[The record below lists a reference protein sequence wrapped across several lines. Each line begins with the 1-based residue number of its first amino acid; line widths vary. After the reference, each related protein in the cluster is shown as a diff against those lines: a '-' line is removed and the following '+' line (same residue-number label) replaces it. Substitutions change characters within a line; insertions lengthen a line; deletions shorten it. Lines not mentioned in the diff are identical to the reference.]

1 VAAKDLTISFSGP
14 DSAAKRL
21 LDSGIQRP
29 ELARRVFNCISRSLI
44 KVTLEAV
51 RRYQVKLVL
60 LAGGVA
66 SNELIRTALL
76 EEGSMSDLKI
86 IFASKELSGDNA
98 VGVGLIGLDLS
109 KIK

>member
-1 VAAKDLTISFSGP
+1 
-14 DSAAKRL
+14 
-21 LDSGIQRP
+21 
-29 ELARRVFNCISRSLI
+29 
-44 KVTLEAV
+44 VTLEAV